1 MDRLQNSKTFS
12 TQLNLLSRPSKKP
25 GKPWGV
31 ALIATCVL
39 RLVYS
44 ILGALIAPYLK
55 LDPTLVRSN
64 DFTEHLMT
72 PADGWS
78 YRLLGMWERFDTLWY
93 IHIAAQGYDRPEAV
107 VFFPLYP
114 LLIRILTPLLQSP
127 LIASL
132 FISTI
137 STFFLFWGFQ
147 KLLELD
153 LPNETARRA
162 LVLLAVWPSSFIL
175 FAGYPESLLIALM
188 IWSVYSAREG
198 RWLWAGLL
206 GLFAGL
212 TKAVGICVAI
222 PLAIIAWRKKSWR
235 ALPVAICLLS
245 PLIVAAVIKFSN
257 HQLAAGAYPK
267 YWKTEVAFPWTTL
280 FAAIRES
287 FTTFDALLI
296 LNLTA
301 LGVIFIPAFIKRFR
315 LEYTLFALATLV
327 LFLTKKTD
335 PLLQSASRY
344 SMEVF
349 PAFASLAAI
358 LKHPFLFALSL
369 FLLALLNLI
378 LLWSFFNW
386 ALVV

>member
-1 MDRLQNSKTFS
+1 M
-12 TQLNLLSRPSKKP
+12 PSKKS
-25 GKPWGV
+25 GKPWVV
-31 ALIATCVL
+31 ALIATCAL

-44 ILGALIAPYLK
+44 ILGALIAPHLK
-55 LDPTLVRSN
+55 LDPALIRSN
-64 DFTEHLMT
+64 DFTERLMT

-78 YRLLGMWERFDTLWY
+78 YRLYGIWERFDTLWY
-93 IHIAAQGYDRPEAV
+93 IHIAEHGYDRPEAV

-114 LLIRILTPLLQSP
+114 LLIRTLSPLLQSP

-137 STFFLFWGFQ
+137 SAFFLVWGFQ
-147 KLLELD
+147 KLLDLD
-153 LPNETARRA
+153 LPKETTRRA
-162 LVLLAVWPSSFIL
+162 LILLAVWPSSFIL

-188 IWSVYSAREG
+188 VWSVYFAREE

-206 GLFAGL
+206 GLLAGL
-212 TKAVGICVAI
+212 TKAVGVCVVI

-235 ALPVAICLLS
+235 ELPVALCLLS
-245 PLIVAAVIKFSN
+245 PLIVTAIIKFSG
-257 HQLAAGAYPK
+257 HQFASGAYPK

-301 LGVIFIPAFIKRFR
+301 LGVIFIPAFIQR
-315 LEYTLFALATLV
+315 LRPEYTLFTLATLV

-344 SMEVF
+344 AMEVF

-358 LKHPFLFALSL
+358 LKHPFLSALTL
-369 FLLALLNLI
+369 FLMALLNLI

>member
-12 TQLNLLSRPSKKP
+12 TQSKLLSTPSNKS
-25 GKPWGV
+25 GKPWVV
-31 ALIATCVL
+31 ALIATCAL

-44 ILGALIAPYLK
+44 ILGALIAPHLK
-55 LDPTLVRSN
+55 LDPALVRSN

-78 YRLLGMWERFDTLWY
+78 YRLLGVWERFDTLWY
-93 IHIAAQGYDRPEAV
+93 IHIAEHGYDRPEAV

-114 LLIRILTPLLQSP
+114 LFIKSLSPLLHSS

-132 FISTI
+132 LISTI
-137 STFFLFWGFQ
+137 STFFLVWGFQ
-147 KLLELD
+147 KLLDLD
-153 LPNETARRA
+153 LPNETARR
-162 LVLLAVWPSSFIL
+162 VLILFAVWPSSFIL

-188 IWSVYSAREG
+188 IWSVYFARGG

-206 GLFAGL
+206 GLLAGL
-212 TKAVGICVAI
+212 TKAVGVCVVI

-235 ALPVAICLLS
+235 SLPAALCLLS
-245 PLIVAAVIKFSN
+245 PLIVAAIIKFSG
-257 HQLAAGAYPK
+257 HQLASGAYPK
-267 YWKTEVAFPWTTL
+267 HWKTEVASPWTTL
-280 FAAIRES
+280 FAAIHQS
-287 FTTFDALLI
+287 LTTFDALLI

-349 PAFASLAAI
+349 PAFASLASV

-369 FLLALLNLI
+369 FLMALLNLI
-378 LLWSFFNW
+378 LVWSFFEW